1 MNDPYSPH
9 LVNVYPMDHPE
20 LTFEELKERGWTE
33 LMVKRYLGQECGRI
47 PVNHY
52 RNFSGKRVWHLD
64 RVERAEAN
72 PEFEKHFLRNL
83 GKRVHAD
90 EVWVD
95 EILDRIREFQR
106 VRRDLFPPLE
116 ASELDRSSL
125 LRLVC
130 CRGREI
136 WVFGRHMGA
145 SAGMNRWWKLISS

>member
-33 LMVKRYLGQECGRI
+33 LMVRRYLGQECGRI

-90 EVWVD
+90 AVWVD

-116 ASELDRSSL
+116 ASELDRAIAAAARVL
-125 LRLVC
+125 QGARD
-130 CRGREI
+130 
-136 WVFGRHMGA
+136 MGFRTPP
-145 SAGMNRWWKLISS
+145 GC